1 MDATDNELGEA
12 QYYEC
17 CVVDLY
23 NQRRR
28 HSTIG
33 YVSPAQFERHAPCG
47 RSTQLEGAL
56 GGSHA
61 QSGSSLAQATE
72 RLQGFLPPLT
82 EQTQLMRN
90 STEVN

>member
-1 MDATDNELGEA
+1 MDAMDNALGEA

-33 YVSPAQFERHAPCG
+33 YLSPAIFERQTVTNVA
-47 RSTQLEGAL
+47 QLEGAL
-56 GGSHA
+56 GGIHGPA
-61 QSGSSLAQATE
+61 PTFLAQAAE
-72 RLQGFLPPLT
+72 RLHDFLTPLAK
-82 EQTQLMRN
+82 E
-90 STEVN
+90 TEVTKNSAEVN